1 VPRRPVVD
9 ELADRF
15 AIILRGAIDQ
25 VVRDIIE
32 QGFEIPGLGYYGPLR
47 GDIARIDQYL
57 GNHFTNIVPQ
67 YIGAPQHIPIILP
80 SDIPRIGGKQRVAT
94 IDAGMEIDSYTD
106 PHKVYIYVSI
116 ILDLQYRERTVS
128 KYRAIEIVEGRAEER
143 EKELKDRE
151 VVADVYNW
159 IVMGMTHDPLSRTV
173 RPSIN
178 MVEMTCRKI
187 ASPEGMFIVSENLP
201 ERFIRDV
208 YRALGRELPVLA
220 TLRLREPHCIDSNQ
234 TVMIDENRERARRTL
249 ASKYSGA
256 ADMVAKLERIYREV
270 LDPVLD
276 ERIKKLCREL
286 SPEEIKAEGEE
297 EKRLRELCKE
307 YRKSPAHTI
316 EILYDLYTSPVS
328 VLNLAEQ
335 FISMALKNVTIR
347 NPDLLRGVIKR
358 VIADRRVRMEL
369 GRLIKI
375 LILSD
380 IATVFERF
388 RQRLLY
394 AEWIK

>member
-1 VPRRPVVD
+1 
-9 ELADRF
+9 
-15 AIILRGAIDQ
+15 
-25 VVRDIIE
+25 
-32 QGFEIPGLGYYGPLR
+32 
-47 GDIARIDQYL
+47 
-57 GNHFTNIVPQ
+57 VPQ
-67 YIGAPQHIPIILP
+67 YIGVPQHIPLTLP

-94 IDAGMEIDSYTD
+94 MDAGMEIDSYMD
-106 PHKVYIYVSI
+106 PHKVYIYVSV
-116 ILDLQYRERTVS
+116 ILDIQYRERTVS

-143 EKELKDRE
+143 EKELKERE

-159 IVMGMTHDPLSRTV
+159 IIMGMTHDPLSRTV

-201 ERFIRDV
+201 ERFIVDT
-208 YRALGRELPVLA
+208 YRMLGREPPVLA
-220 TLRLREPHCIDSNQ
+220 TLRLREPHCIDSAGQ
-234 TVMIDENRERARRTL
+234 TVMMDENRERARREL
-249 ASKYSGA
+249 ASKYPGA
-256 ADMVAKLERIYREV
+256 ANMVARLERIYRDV

-276 ERIKKLCREL
+276 ERIKRLCREL
-286 SPEEIKAEGEE
+286 SPEEIKAESEEE

-307 YRKSPAHTI
+307 YRESPAHTV
-316 EILYDLYTSPVS
+316 EILHDLYTSPVS
-328 VLNLAEQ
+328 VLNIAEQ
-335 FISMALKNVTIR
+335 SISMALKNVTIK

-358 VIADRRVRMEL
+358 VVADPRVRMEI

-388 RQRLLY
+388 RQELLY
-394 AEWIK
+394 AKWIK